1 MFWTTLYTPKS
12 FSDFRINN
20 FTYFNRDII
29 TKLET
34 YLTNSNT
41 DNILTVHTHPG
52 LFFVG
57 GAGSGKWTNA
67 HIVLHT
73 LFGESIYNVRK
84 KKIILDKDSYEIDAS
99 IHHCE
104 FNDSIFLNCKPNIFH
119 KILESLGQSR
129 DICNTNQP
137 YYVLCKNIHLW
148 TNEYYSIIKQATE
161 KFPDTLRFIITSH
174 KNIKMFMD
182 LFTTIRTPPPKK
194 TDIIEYIS
202 CIFQHESLEFTTAIK
217 NKIIQKI
224 NNSADNDFRTVLLW
238 CQEKMISG
246 SWCNVKRIK
255 KVELKH
261 IVNTLFSSSSLQT
274 LLQLR
279 DMLIEIIA
287 FGKIEKLPNY
297 LLKNIVKHPSLSNEK
312 KQKCI
317 SIIAKIDNRMK
328 LHRRNHIHYE
338 ALLYEIFHCI
348 HT

>member
-1 MFWTTLYTPKS
+1 MK
-12 FSDFRINN
+12 
-20 FTYFNRDII
+20 YFNKDII
-29 TKLET
+29 AKLEI
-34 YLTNSNT
+34 YTNPHNPN
-41 DNILTVHTHPG
+41 DIHTHPG

-57 GAGSGKWTNA
+57 GSSSGKWTNA
-67 HIVLHT
+67 HIVLHS

-84 KKIILDKDSYEIDAS
+84 KKLILDKDSHEINVS
-99 IHHCE
+99 PHHCE
-104 FNDSIFLNCKPNIFH
+104 FNDSIFLNCKPVIFT
-119 KILESLGQSR
+119 KILKSLGESH

-137 YYVLCKNIHLW
+137 YYILCKNIHLW
-148 TNEYYSIIKQATE
+148 TNDYYSIIKQAVE
-161 KFPDTLRFIITSH
+161 KFPDTLRFILTSH
-174 KNIKMFMD
+174 KNTKICIE
-182 LFTTIRTPPPKK
+182 LFTTIRTPPPKQAQIL
-194 TDIIEYIS
+194 DYIS
-202 CIFQHESLEFTTAIK
+202 FIFQQESLEFTTTIK

-224 NNSADNDFRTVLLW
+224 KNSVDNDLRVILLW

-261 IVNTLFSSSSLQT
+261 IINTLFSSSSLQT

-279 DMLIEIIA
+279 DMLIEIIT
-287 FGKIEKLPNY
+287 FGKIEKLPKY

-317 SIIAKIDNRMK
+317 SIIAEIDNRMK

-338 ALLYEIFHCI
+338 ALLYNIFHCI